1 MAEYP
6 AITVPMGYTKEGKPK
21 GLTIIAKRLQEKMLL
36 EWAYVY
42 EQASKARKAPKL

>member
-1 MAEYP
+1 VAEYP

-21 GLTIIAKRLQEKMLL
+21 GLTFIAKRLQEKMLL

-42 EQASKARKAPKL
+42 EQASKARKAPEL